1 MCGIAGYFDQRE
13 HRTIPEPVLR
23 AMTDV
28 IAHRGPDG
36 SGFYRAP
43 GVGLGHRRLSIIDIA
58 GGVQPMPSED
68 GKIQIIFNGEIYNFR
83 EVRKELQALGHTF
96 RRDSDTEVIIE
107 AWRAWGE
114 ACVDKLRGM
123 FVFAIWDETARTLF
137 LARDRLGV
145 KPLYYADL
153 GDGRFIF
160 GSEMKVLLM
169 WPGLSRAIDPRAIED
184 YFAYGYVPDDKCLLG
199 AVKKL
204 PAGHTLTL
212 RWGNAAPAR
221 PRRYWDIAFDGRVK
235 GSPEALAEEL
245 TARMREAVALR
256 LVADVPVGAFLS
268 GGVDSSAVVALMAG
282 LIDTPVN
289 SCSIGFDDPAYDET
303 GHAEAIA
310 KRYATH
316 HRARTVTTD
325 DYGLIDTL
333 VRAFDEPFADAS
345 ALPTYRVSELA
356 RETVTV
362 ALSGDGADEAMA
374 GYRRY
379 RLYMNEERVRGA
391 LSPGLRQTVF
401 GRLGRA
407 WPKLD
412 WAPRVLRAKSTF
424 EAIAMDSA
432 EAYFHAVSVT
442 PDRIRSRLFSDA
454 LKREIGGYWAG
465 TLYADTMRNA
475 PADDMLGR
483 AQYADIMI
491 WLPGDILT
499 KVDRTSMAVS
509 LEAREPLLDHELVGW
524 MAGLPSDFRLHGG
537 EGKWLLKKAMEPY
550 LPKDILY
557 RRKMGFSVPI
567 DRWFRG
573 ALADRVAALANGSNV
588 AGSGWFDMN
597 YFAACAAAHRSG
609 RADHSRLLW
618 QMLMLEGSLAA
629 LTATPAAAL
638 AA

>member
-13 HRTIPEPVLR
+13 HRAIPEPVLR

-36 SGFYRAP
+36 SGVFRAP
-43 GVGLGHRRLSIIDIA
+43 GVGLGHRRLSIIDLA

-68 GKIQIIFNGEIYNFR
+68 GKVQIVFNGEIYNFR
-83 EVRKELQALGHTF
+83 EVRRDLQALGHVF
-96 RRDSDTEVIIE
+96 RRDSDTEVIIA

-114 ACVDKLRGM
+114 ACVDRLRGM
-123 FVFAIWDETARTLF
+123 FAFAIWDETVRTLF

-160 GSEMKVLLM
+160 GSELKALLM
-169 WPGLSRAIDPRAIED
+169 WPGLPRAIDPRAIED
-184 YFAYGYVPDDKCLLG
+184 YFAYGYVPDDKCLLS

-212 RWGNAAPAR
+212 RWGETGAR
-221 PRRYWDIAFDGRVK
+221 PRRYWDVAFDGRVK
-235 GSPEALAEEL
+235 GTPEALAEEL

-325 DYGLIDTL
+325 DYDLIDTL

-379 RLYMNEERVRGA
+379 RLYMNEEKVRGA
-391 LSPGLRQTVF
+391 FSPGLRESVF

-412 WAPRVLRAKSTF
+412 WAPRMFRAKSTF

-432 EAYFHAVSVT
+432 EAYFHAVSAT
-442 PDRIRSRLFSDA
+442 PDSIRSRLFSDT
-454 LKREIGGYWAG
+454 LKRAIGGYWAG
-465 TLYADTMRNA
+465 SLYADTMRAA

-483 AQYADIMI
+483 AQYADLMI

-524 MAGLPSDFRLHGG
+524 MAGLPSDLRLRGG
-537 EGKWLLKKAMEPY
+537 EGKWLMKKAMEPY

-629 LTATPAAAL
+629 LAATPAAAL